1 MEDGQ
6 IELQLKLQAC
16 EDEEEAEK
24 VLDEIALLERS
35 ADIVEEI
42 EHLRMKMVK
51 LDKERVSVQKEFP
64 KNEAIIKEIRQNIAE
79 VKMRKAELKDE
90 TAQYKN
96 TLDSIK
102 EERSGKKDGMK
113 QLVQDKKK
121 RRIELENEKII
132 GFESD

>member
-1 MEDGQ
+1 MHPEYNELHKMEDGQ

-64 KNEAIIKEIRQNIAE
+64 KNEAIIKEIR
-79 VKMRKAELKDE
+79 
-90 TAQYKN
+90 
-96 TLDSIK
+96 
-102 EERSGKKDGMK
+102 
-113 QLVQDKKK
+113 
-121 RRIELENEKII
+121 
-132 GFESD
+132 